1 MTHIYLLR
9 HGETVWN
16 TEQRLQGQ
24 LDSPLTQKGL
34 GQAAK
39 NGEKLRSLIQCN
51 GIRVISSPLGRTLET
66 AKIVAS
72 EIGMD
77 PEGIET
83 DERLMELSY
92 GEWEGM
98 TKADIKRN
106 DLGRY
111 KNRINDRWNVP
122 APGGESY
129 KDVAKRLDSWLREQ
143 KDGTSIVISHGCA
156 GRILRSL
163 HARLEPAKIPELS
176 ESHETIFLLTEGGTI
191 EQVP

>member
-1 MTHIYLLR
+1 MANIYLLR

-34 GQAAK
+34 RQAAK
-39 NGEKLRSLIQCN
+39 NGEKLRSLIQGN
-51 GIRVISSPLGRTLET
+51 EIRVVSSPLGRTLET

-72 EIGMD
+72 EIGVD

-83 DERLMELSY
+83 DERLKELSY

-98 TKADIKRN
+98 TKTDIERN
-106 DLGRY
+106 DLSRY

-129 KDVAKRLDSWLREQ
+129 KDVAERLDSWLKEQ
-143 KDGTSIVISHGCA
+143 KDGTTIVISHGCA

-163 HARLEPAKIPELS
+163 HAKLGPANISELS
-176 ESHETIFLLTEGGTI
+176 ESHEAIFLLTERGTI
-191 EQVP
+191 EQVR